1 MLGTET
7 PDESFQRQFELSSA
21 LKPGAVDSIAS
32 PINVAAP
39 NTLKTEQD
47 IEAKLRT
54 HSFQLAGKFDRRFRT
69 QVRDRSKR
77 PLVVRPVISRYKLHV
92 MSGFHHA
99 TREAFQVRLRA
110 ASGRITATD
119 KGNTEIF
126 FHATRL
132 SKMKD
137 TSSRLQT
144 KQAPLYT
151 PHVRQNSCKPMLGE
165 TLNAPQSLR
174 SASPAVRTLP
184 RHLLYSIFARIGGSG
199 LDTDAFETL
208 RASYRGGFLGKA
220 IAYDNRQKE
229 IPASLIRS
237 LRWHPV
243 RLISFLDRPYYY
255 GAKKKYLDWIA
266 SRHLAT
272 GRYDLFHSWSGDC
285 LRSLKV
291 TKRRG
296 IPSVVEIPTWH
307 RDGGKEKVRRPKI
320 AAPTENISSFQRW
333 KNRLLLQRKRFI
345 EEYKLADLLLV
356 LSQKAANTFRVRGF
370 PEEKLFYLPRGV
382 DVERFRPGKRPRKF
396 RAVFAGAL
404 IRRKGIQHVLEAWHR
419 LNLSDAELWLVGF
432 VHEEAKPY
440 LKEFWRDN
448 IRVVGFVRDPEN
460 YLSASTVHVFP
471 SQWEGSAKVT
481 YEAAA
486 CALPQITTREAGDV
500 VRNGIEGIIVKPG
513 DVNAVATALE
523 HLYGHPEIVEQMG
536 TAARRRVVEIFT
548 WDHFRARLLDAYE
561 TAMRMVR

>member
-1 MLGTET
+1 M
-7 PDESFQRQFELSSA
+7 
-21 LKPGAVDSIAS
+21 PG
-32 PINVAAP
+32 
-39 NTLKTEQD
+39 
-47 IEAKLRT
+47 
-54 HSFQLAGKFDRRFRT
+54 
-69 QVRDRSKR
+69 
-77 PLVVRPVISRYKLHV
+77 
-92 MSGFHHA
+92 
-99 TREAFQVRLRA
+99 
-110 ASGRITATD
+110 
-119 KGNTEIF
+119 EI
-126 FHATRL
+126 
-132 SKMKD
+132 
-137 TSSRLQT
+137 
-144 KQAPLYT
+144 
-151 PHVRQNSCKPMLGE
+151 
-165 TLNAPQSLR
+165 LNAPAMSR
-174 SASPAVRTLP
+174 SVAPVARTLP

-220 IAYDNRQKE
+220 IAYDNRQRE

-255 GAKKKYLDWIA
+255 GAKKKYLDWVA

-291 TKRRG
+291 AKRHG

-320 AAPTENISSFQRW
+320 AASTENISSFQRW

-382 DVERFRPGKRPRKF
+382 DVERFRPGKRPQKF

-419 LNLSDAELWLVGF
+419 LNLPDAELWLVGF

-440 LKEFWRDN
+440 LTEFWRDN
-448 IRVVGFVRDPEN
+448 IRVVGFVRDLEN
-460 YLSASTVHVFP
+460 YLSQGTVHVFP

-513 DVNAVATALE
+513 DVNAIAAALE

-536 TAARRRVVEIFT
+536 TAARRRVVENFT
-548 WDHFRARLLDAYE
+548 WDHFRTRLLDAYE